1 MRKVLW
7 VSLLLLWCSLF
18 ISCKGMIDYRNYCD
32 YSQYVKDLDRLRRD
46 PEYIKLKKEKE
57 FADKKILSH
66 AKILKEYAEYKDVDG
81 FDEDG
86 LYFRDQR
93 WVLKSPHY
101 KQKVELHEK
110 KWNEWGNKAYILHGK
125 MRDLED
131 RKLKEYA
138 EERKRRAAEK
148 EEEGRS

>member
-1 MRKVLW
+1 MRKLLW
-7 VSLLLLWCSLF
+7 VSLLLLWCSIC
-18 ISCKGMIDYRNYCD
+18 ISCTGLWDYCG

-46 PEYIKLKKEKE
+46 PEYIKLEKEKE
-57 FADKKILSH
+57 FAEKKSLSHEKILM
-66 AKILKEYAEYKDVDG
+66 EYAEYKDVDG

-93 WVLKSPHY
+93 WVPKSPHH

-125 MRDLED
+125 VKDLEH
-131 RKLKEYA
+131 RKLEEYR
-138 EERKRRAAEK
+138 EERKRRTTAAK
-148 EEEGRS
+148 EEGRS